1 LTYIKFS
8 NLIERFFLSFQV
20 VNEDLN
26 GGVSSR
32 RFRDNYLVVDD
43 EDSPSNSNPANGLYI
58 RNKVPPD
65 KSDTIL
71 RNNGGAIEKVPKFN
85 SKDGTSPGLNR
96 TSLRLEELD
105 FVPVCDIV
113 AKETI
118 SAIHRA
124 KTQLCKQ
131 KLANVTCLIQQRQ
144 LYPHHLPNSCP
155 SPGNNKQYTIMWA
168 ECQNLNLNWF
178 LLQH

>member
-1 LTYIKFS
+1 MS
-8 NLIERFFLSFQV
+8 NFFSFQL

-85 SKDGTSPGLNR
+85 SKDGTSSGLNR

-113 AKETI
+113 AKEAI
-118 SAIHRA
+118 SAVHRA

-131 KLANVTCLIQQRQ
+131 KLSNITCLIQQRQ

-155 SPGNNKQYTIMWA
+155 SPGNNKKYTIVWA
-168 ECQNLNLNWF
+168 ECLNLNLNWF

>member
-1 LTYIKFS
+1 M
-8 NLIERFFLSFQV
+8 
-20 VNEDLN
+20 
-26 GGVSSR
+26 
-32 RFRDNYLVVDD
+32 
-43 EDSPSNSNPANGLYI
+43 
-58 RNKVPPD
+58 
-65 KSDTIL
+65 L

-113 AKETI
+113 AKEAI

-131 KLANVTCLIQQRQ
+131 KLSNITCLIQQRQ

-155 SPGNNKQYTIMWA
+155 SPGNNEKYSILWA
-168 ECQNLNLNWF
+168 VCQKFESELVSSSVVLCAIYYF
-178 LLQH
+178 LQQEKLKIYLTNYLTRKHWHSMHFASCMLAYKCMSCCSTVRMF